1 MRCPDVNVLL
11 YAVNL
16 DSPQHEDARA
26 WLEASF
32 SRPQGVGFAWAAL
45 LGFLRLSTRGGIYA
59 QPLSLDAAL
68 SVIDA
73 WLGHPRA
80 SVLEPTERHAGVL
93 GRLLLG
99 AGAGGNLVSDAHLA
113 ALAIEHGAELGTFDG
128 DFGRF
133 AGLRWTLLGRT
144 KRKRR

>member
-11 YAVNL
+11 YAVNR
-16 DSPQHEDARA
+16 DSPQHDDARA

-45 LGFLRLSTRGGIYA
+45 LGFLRLSTRNGIYA
-59 QPLSLDAAL
+59 QPLSVEVAL
-68 SVIDA
+68 SVVDA
-73 WLGHPRA
+73 WLTHPRA
-80 SVLEPTERHAGVL
+80 RVLEPTERHAGIL

-99 AGAGGNLVSDAHLA
+99 AGIGGNLVSDAHLA
-113 ALAIEHGAELGTFDG
+113 ALAIEHGAELGTFDS

-133 AGLRWTLLGRT
+133 AGLHWILLERAS
-144 KRKRR
+144 RKKS